1 MLLTSA
7 WQRML
12 IAAIAVASMWLAVW
26 WVTPSTPSI
35 TVAQPAVL
43 VPATKTAA
51 TFGPMTLRPIVLAGQ
66 PAPGG
71 GRFDRFEVSTQPVVA
86 PVNARGQVAFYATV
100 VHAFAREG
108 VFLAEAGRIS
118 KVAAFGDPVPG
129 GGMLGIFSDHP
140 LPALNA
146 AGHVA
151 FDAEVAGGRATEG
164 VFLARNGELHVIALA
179 DDDAPGIPGGVLLGF
194 DTPALNDN
202 DELAFV
208 ATVRRGRD
216 TLHVLYFW
224 NGRRLQRLVAEG
236 ELLLRVGGV
245 MDGIGMPALNNNGVV
260 AFPAAILKGPV
271 LGGIFV
277 AGTRELRLLVAAG
290 DRTPDGAMIQRFSEQ
305 IAIDDN
311 DAITFGAYLGPSG
324 SLREAVLRRGADGLA
339 TIALEGAAAPGG
351 GRYDGFGPWPTVAAD
366 GDAAFTAAL
375 AGGPGPLAAFVGTP
389 GHVRRVATMGEAL
402 PGGGQIGRFVLNAV
416 AVAGPGGGLTFATM
430 ADRDGEQNAI
440 YCRCPLHSH

>member
-1 MLLTSA
+1 MLLASA
-7 WQRML
+7 RQRLL
-12 IAAIAVASMWLAVW
+12 IAAIAVAAMWTGVW
-26 WVTPSTPSI
+26 WVAPSTPSI
-35 TVAQPAVL
+35 TLAQPAVL
-43 VPATKTAA
+43 VPATTAA
-51 TFGPMTLRPIVLAGQ
+51 TAISQVPLRPVVRAGQ
-66 PAPGG
+66 AAPGG

-86 PVNARGQVAFYATV
+86 PVNASGQVAFYATV

-108 VFLAEAGRIS
+108 IFLAEAGRIS

-129 GGMLGIFSDHP
+129 GGTLGIFSDHP

-151 FDAEVAGGRATEG
+151 FEAEVAGGRATEG
-164 VFLARNGELHVIALA
+164 MFLVRDSELHVIALA
-179 DDDAPGIPGGVLLGF
+179 DDDAPGIPGGVMVGF

-224 NGRRLQRLVAEG
+224 NSRRLQRLIAAG
-236 ELLLRVGGV
+236 ELLLHVGGT

-290 DRTPDGAMIQRFSEQ
+290 DRTPDGSMIQRFSEQ

-311 DAITFGAYLGPSG
+311 DAVTFGAYVGTNG
-324 SLREAVLRRGADGLA
+324 DMREAVLRRGADGLNS
-339 TIALEGAAAPGG
+339 IAVEGAPAPGG
-351 GRYDGFGPWPTVAAD
+351 GRYAGFGPWPTVAAD

-375 AGGPGPLAAFVGTP
+375 DGGPGPLAAFAGTP
-389 GHVRRVATMGEAL
+389 GHVRRVAMMGEGL

-416 AVAGPGGGLTFATM
+416 AVAGPDGRLTFATM
-430 ADRDGEQNAI
+430 ADREGEHNAI
-440 YCRCPLHSH
+440 YCRCPLRAP

>member
-1 MLLTSA
+1 MLLSGA
-7 WQRML
+7 WQRVL
-12 IAAIAVASMWLAVW
+12 IAAIAVAVMWAGVW
-26 WVTPSTPSI
+26 WVAPSTPSI
-35 TVAQPAVL
+35 SVAQPAVL
-43 VPATKTAA
+43 VPANQTAA
-51 TFGPMTLRPIVLAGQ
+51 AFSHVALRPIVLAGQ
-66 PAPGG
+66 VAPGG

-108 VFLAEAGRIS
+108 IFLADAGRIS
-118 KVAAFGDPVPG
+118 KVAAYGDPVPG
-129 GGMLGIFSDHP
+129 GGTLGIFSDHP

-164 VFLARNGELHVIALA
+164 VFLVRDSELHVIALA
-179 DDDAPGIPGGVLLGF
+179 DDDAPGVPGGVLVGF

-277 AGTRELRLLVAAG
+277 AGTHELRLLVAAG
-290 DRTPDGAMIQRFSEQ
+290 DRAPDGAMIQRFSEQ

-311 DAITFGAYLGPSG
+311 DAITFGAYIGASG

-339 TIALEGAAAPGG
+339 PIALEGAPAPGG

-366 GDAAFTAAL
+366 GNAAFTAAL
-375 AGGPGPLAAFVGTP
+375 DGGPGPLAAFVGTP
-389 GHVRRVATMGEAL
+389 GHVRRVAMMGEVL
-402 PGGGQIGRFVLNAV
+402 PGGGRIGRFVLNAV
-416 AVAGPGGGLTFATM
+416 AVAGPNNGLTFATM
-430 ADRDGEQNAI
+430 ADREGEQNAI
-440 YCRCPLHSH
+440 YCRCPLGSR